1 MITVDVP
8 EPIGSEN
15 SIGPFTFS
23 QLIRVLFYSF
33 PIVIFSI
40 YISFILLVLIPIP
53 AFLVWKKYNQNDL
66 DIFLVKGFIWNLM
79 PKRKERSKVL
89 DFINLK
95 TNSRNATVWEYYEGY
110 MCALET
116 SGLSIE
122 FMDENEKNVIYDQF
136 CNFLNSLD
144 FGLSIYIY
152 SYRERKEIKFDAEN
166 EFLKKVAESQK
177 QLLNYYNSRVL
188 KKKFIIVLALK
199 YGDSSFNYR
208 PDLKKASEMLNERAN
223 LVINSLSTLNLMVK
237 RLQFYE
243 YSEIYSDL
251 W

>member
-8 EPIGSEN
+8 EPIGSES

-40 YISFILLVLIPIP
+40 YISFIFLVLISIP

-79 PKRKERSKVL
+79 PKRKERSNVL
-89 DFINLK
+89 DFIDLK
-95 TNSRNATVWEYYEGY
+95 TNSRNAMVWEYYEGY

-136 CNFLNSLD
+136 CNFLNSLN

-166 EFLKKVAESQK
+166 EFLKNVAESQK
-177 QLLNYYNSRVL
+177 QLLNYYNNMVL

-208 PDLKKASEMLNERAN
+208 PDLKKASEILNERAN
-223 LVINSLSTLNLMVK
+223 LVINSLSTLNLRVK